1 MHRNLHSMQHKRA
14 TIPFAIFVLGATSL
28 PTWAQ
33 NLVEPAATVLPD
45 VRVTATR
52 TDQAVEDFAGTVTA
66 IDADQAQRRMARDV
80 RDLMRFEPGV
90 TVRREPFRPGAAF
103 GSTGRG
109 GNEGIN
115 IRGLEGNQVLL
126 QTDGVRLPSAFSIGP
141 LRAGRGDYLEIEG
154 YKKVEVLRGPSSTL
168 YGSDGLGGA
177 VSFITKDIDDL
188 LVPGETRS
196 FGLRTMYSSVND
208 GWLLS
213 PTAAVRG
220 ERLEAMVLGAFRSGH
235 EPETQAR
242 TKARD
247 VTRTAPNPQDE
258 RSDYLLAKIGY
269 RADGVHRFG
278 ATLEHLDR
286 RTDTK
291 VYSGVAVPPLAA
303 TSVTALDTRDTI
315 SRDRLSLDYRYTDA
329 DNPYFQIAK
338 VDLRYQDS
346 TNRQFSDERRNTA
359 ADRTRDNRY
368 QERLW
373 GASVQLESN
382 FGDTVRHRLVYGL
395 DFDTMD
401 VRGIRGGTVPP
412 MGETYPVKAFPDTEY
427 RLIGAFVFDEI
438 HAGSLVLIPGL
449 RYDSYR
455 LDARKSDPAY
465 VGARPAS
472 LSGSAVSPRL
482 GLIWKAH
489 PLANPFV
496 QYAHGFRA
504 PTPNNVNDGFT
515 NLASPF
521 NAYQTISNPDLKPEK
536 SRSFEIGVRGEQGGL
551 RYSVSAYT
559 NRYRDFIE
567 ERSLVGGAGTPADPR
582 IFQSVN
588 LRSAK
593 IRGFE
598 VAAQWQF
605 LPEWTLRGS
614 YALSRG
620 DSRDGGGSTPL
631 MTIDPAKLVL
641 GLEYEVA
648 GRYGAEVIVTAVE
661 RKKRLHDE
669 TRFAPKGYTV
679 VDINAHYQLT
689 PAARVNIGLFN
700 LFDRKYYLWSDTRA
714 IAANSATREAFSQA
728 GRNFSISLDY
738 RF

>member
-1 MHRNLHSMQHKRA
+1 MYQSNEAKRA
-14 TIPFAIFVLGATSL
+14 AQHALAPALIALGTISVPVSAQTLAQVTATEL
-28 PTWAQ
+28 P
-33 NLVEPAATVLPD
+33 E

-52 TDQAVEDFAGTVTA
+52 TDQAVEDFAGTVTV
-66 IDADQAQRRMARDV
+66 IDADEAQRRMARDV
-80 RDLMRFEPGV
+80 RDLMRFVPGV
-90 TVRREPFRPGAAF
+90 TVRREPFRPGAAL

-154 YKKVEVLRGPSSTL
+154 YRKVEVLRGPSSTL

-177 VSFITKDIDDL
+177 VSFITKDVDDL
-188 LVPGETRS
+188 LEPGETRG

-235 EPETQAR
+235 EPDTQAR
-242 TKARD
+242 NRARD

-269 RADGVHRFG
+269 RPDGVHRFG

-291 VYSGVAVPPLAA
+291 VYSGVALPPLVA

-315 SRDRLSLDYRYTDA
+315 RRDRLSLDHRYTDA
-329 DNPYFQIAK
+329 DNPYFQLAR

-346 TNRQFSDERRNTA
+346 KNRQFSDERRNIA
-359 ADRTRDNRY
+359 PDRTRDNRY
-368 QERLW
+368 LERLW

-382 FGDTVRHRLVYGL
+382 FGDAVRHRLVYGL

-401 VRGIRGGTVPP
+401 VRGIRGGTVPA
-412 MGETYPVKAFPDTEY
+412 MGEAFPVKAFPDTDY
-427 RLIGAFVFDEI
+427 RLIGAFVLDEI
-438 HAGSLVLIPGL
+438 RAGSLVFIPGL

-455 LDARKSDPAY
+455 LDARRSDPAY
-465 VGARPAS
+465 VGEPPVS
-472 LSGSAVSPRL
+472 LSDSAVSPRL

-489 PLANPFV
+489 PLASPFV

-521 NAYQTISNPDLKPEK
+521 NAYRTISNPDLKPEK
-536 SRSFEIGVRGEQGGL
+536 SRSLEIGVRGDQGDL
-551 RYSVSAYT
+551 QYSVSAYT

-567 ERSLVGGAGTPADPR
+567 ERSLVGGTGTSADPR

-588 LRSAK
+588 LTRAK

-605 LPEWTLRGS
+605 LPEWTLRGA
-614 YALSRG
+614 YARSRG
-620 DSRDGGGSTPL
+620 DSRDGSGSTPL

-641 GLEYEVA
+641 GLEYEVE
-648 GRYGAEVIVTAVE
+648 GRFGAEVIVTAVE

-679 VDINAHYQLT
+679 LDLNAHYQLT
-689 PAARVNIGLFN
+689 PAARVNVGLFN
-700 LFDRKYYLWSDTRA
+700 LFDRRYYLWSDTRA
-714 IAANSATREAFSQA
+714 IAADSPAREAFSQA
-728 GRNFSISLDY
+728 GRNFSVSLDY